1 MARYEELTI
10 DQGTDLSID
19 VYLTN
24 TDGSAKDLA
33 GHSVAAKMSTRY
45 GVDSSEKTPF
55 GAYVVVPPTD
65 GIINLSLSNT
75 VTDSLNTKRKY
86 VEITYEDSDSNTLV
100 ERVLEGLITVTPS
113 VT

>member
-33 GHSVAAKMSTRY
+33 
-45 GVDSSEKTPF
+45 
-55 GAYVVVPPTD
+55 
-65 GIINLSLSNT
+65 
-75 VTDSLNTKRKY
+75 
-86 VEITYEDSDSNTLV
+86 
-100 ERVLEGLITVTPS
+100 
-113 VT
+113 